1 MSAHDLKYV
10 TLPFVIND
18 VSTAGQVFVP
28 INRECEGT
36 IVEIRTVLNGA
47 IGTANAVRTS
57 KIVTGTTAVA
67 ITGGQITIT
76 QSGSAVAD
84 LDSCSPTA
92 LNTVVED
99 QKIEIETNG
108 ASSNTIQ
115 VFGMILIK
123 R

>member
-10 TLPFVIND
+10 TLPFIIPD

-47 IGTANAVRTS
+47 IGTANAVLTS
-57 KIVTGTTAVA
+57 KIGGTAV
-67 ITGGQITIT
+67 TGGQITIT
-76 QSGSAVAD
+76 QSGSATGD

-92 LNTVVED
+92 ANVVVEGD
-99 QKIEIETNG
+99 AIEVETNG

-115 VFGMILIK
+115 VYGMILI
-123 R
+123 RR